1 MNNQV
6 GKFEELA
13 TAAAK
18 EAALNWDTL
27 MAEDPVVPPRDPPAI
42 TAAASGASAS
52 GSVGH
57 PRPMQQATLAME
69 QATLFLGLVCWLVCW
84 LVWFG

>member
-1 MNNQV
+1 MSNQV
-6 GKFEELA
+6 GKFEEHA
-13 TAAAK
+13 STAAK
-18 EAALNWDTL
+18 EAEIKWDAL
-27 MAEDPVVPPRDPPAI
+27 MVEDPVVPPRDPPAI
-42 TAAASGASAS
+42 TAAASSASAS
-52 GSVGH
+52 GWVGH

>member
-1 MNNQV
+1 MSNQV
-6 GKFEELA
+6 GKFEEQ
-13 TAAAK
+13 AAKTAK
-18 EAALNWDTL
+18 EAEIKWDA
-27 MAEDPVVPPRDPPAI
+27 MMVEDPVVPPRDQPAI
-42 TAAASGASAS
+42 TAAASNASAS

>member
-1 MNNQV
+1 MV
-6 GKFEELA
+6 
-13 TAAAK
+13 
-18 EAALNWDTL
+18 
-27 MAEDPVVPPRDPPAI
+27 EDPVVPPRDLPAI
-42 TAAASGASAS
+42 TAAASSASAS
-52 GSVGH
+52 GWVGH